1 MTSWT
6 QKGSL
11 PKMSRW
17 FSWHQVASEYLREFW
32 ASRMLFEWRFCH
44 EMLPDPDFNG
54 HTTNFREWRSSEQ
67 FNGLKLAYQC
77 CSASVYESA
86 WVIFTVSRACW
97 TWHTQN
103 VETVKSTWDNIAYD
117 LRMSEQWCCDPHL
130 LEIASFIAANNVA
143 SWRWLEEMMQNSN
156 GLASK
161 VFNYTVSIL
170 GNRVATLSR
179 HSCPP
184 FCYAGIMDAA
194 TQQQTLQQM
203 KRDFHLLL
211 SLEVSTAPAAD
222 QLASDLR
229 LLFNPLVRLALSL
242 FELNNWSV
250 FGPTGIRHQGWFIME
265 AIFRRFPDSK
275 VVEDCH
281 QRIRNDAAGNANS
294 RQSASHIME
303 LVQQAMVLEGR
314 EINHVASLQKEWF
327 LEKWSSTK
335 TDGVQFRN
343 FRGHAMRLD
352 KVPLEQLFVVFELLV
367 SCRNMLDKRHGNLD
381 PLAGLLRSDSV

>member
-1 MTSWT
+1 
-6 QKGSL
+6 
-11 PKMSRW
+11 
-17 FSWHQVASEYLREFW
+17 
-32 ASRMLFEWRFCH
+32 
-44 EMLPDPDFNG
+44 MLPDPDFNG

-143 SWRWLEEMMQNSN
+143 SWRWLEEMMQNSD

-242 FELNNWSV
+242 FELNNWSLV
-250 FGPTGIRHQGWFIME
+250 QLASDTRGGLSWKQSSADFLIPRWLKIATNASETMLLEMPIQGSL
-265 AIFRRFPDSK
+265 RRILWSLCSRQWSLRGGRSTMWLACRK
-275 VVEDCH
+275 SGSWRSGH
-281 QRIRNDAAGNANS
+281 QRRRMVSNS
-294 RQSASHIME
+294 GTS
-303 LVQQAMVLEGR
+303 EGT
-314 EINHVASLQKEWF
+314 Q
-327 LEKWSSTK
+327 
-335 TDGVQFRN
+335 
-343 FRGHAMRLD
+343 
-352 KVPLEQLFVVFELLV
+352 
-367 SCRNMLDKRHGNLD
+367 
-381 PLAGLLRSDSV
+381 